1 MPRIV
6 AGLYEI
12 KEQIGAGG
20 GGIVYLGRHIR
31 LEKDVVLKA
40 DKRRLST
47 NRDSLRREVDML
59 KNLRQTYIPQ
69 VYDFVEEDG
78 VVYTVMDY
86 IEGESFDKILAR
98 NQKIPQP
105 DFVKWSCQLLR
116 ALSYL
121 HSQPPYG
128 ILHGD
133 IKPANIMLRPD
144 GNICLIDYNIALALG
159 EDGAVKVGF
168 SRGYASP
175 EHYGADYIRK
185 SRLAAVSKKT
195 KVTTDGCDDTDTTL
209 ILDSKRVP
217 VREGEKSI
225 LLDARSDI
233 YSLGATLYHII
244 SGKQP
249 AQDAREVK
257 PLTEDVCS
265 KAIIAIIQKAMNP
278 QPDLRYQSAEEML
291 QDFLSLYKN
300 DPRSVHQRRNI
311 CIATVITLVLF
322 LAGVTCTF
330 IGMDQMKQRESALVQ
345 SEYSANALEDGNVED
360 AVKYALNA
368 IPKEKSILSIPVL
381 PQVQKALTDA
391 LGVYDL
397 GEKYN
402 PYSLI
407 KIKSAPFDLTM
418 SPEGNKLA
426 VIYAYEV
433 AVYDLTSDNVL
444 FVGSIQESAYSDVVF
459 SDENTIIYAG
469 TEGITSYDL
478 EKQRVNWVADKGTMI
493 CISAN
498 RNRIA
503 AVNKDDDYARIYE
516 ASDGQVL
523 SECHFNGRHIQ
534 MPVNDIFADGKDS
547 IFSLNKEGNR
557 LAISLNDGSL
567 LVFEME
573 DENPIILCDESEFI
587 HFEGGFCDGYFA
599 YSAYKDGQSI
609 FRLADISNQ
618 KEIGGYDSQDVYHL
632 KTKEGKVYLSNHNL
646 LVEFDPDSLEETE
659 VAYLDASSIKNFAV
673 GNHGDVIVGTEDH
686 RVVFFNKGAVQTG
699 SFEYNSGC
707 DFNELT
713 GNYAVLANRNDPSV
727 RVLKRE
733 SHEEAVLFT
742 YDPGFEHDEARIS
755 MDGQTAMLFNYKH
768 FAIYDREGE
777 LVIQT
782 DLPDADSIYDQQFI
796 KGADES
802 FLEVIWYDGVVRDFD
817 AKTGEL
823 ISERT
828 EATPAKD
835 LYEEFYTEQYEI
847 RSSLH
852 DGAEVYDIKNGKKIT
867 SLEKDSY
874 LTYVTQVSGGLI
886 TEYVRSN
893 GERYGLLLDQNLETI
908 AYLPDL
914 CDVTDEY
921 LVFDDNSGNLR
932 KSPIYT
938 LEELAQLGE
947 NLLSEKKIK
956 GGTVE

>member
-1 MPRIV
+1 MPRII

-40 DKRRLST
+40 DKRRLNT

-98 NQKIPQP
+98 NQKITQP
-105 DFVKWSCQLLR
+105 DLVKWSCQLLR

-185 SRLAAVSKKT
+185 SRLAVASKKT
-195 KVTTDGCDDTDTTL
+195 KVTDDECDDTDTTL
-209 ILDSKRVP
+209 ILDSKRAP
-217 VREGEKSI
+217 VQKKEKSI

-249 AQDAREVK
+249 AQDAREVES
-257 PLTEDVCS
+257 LTENVCS

-291 QDFLSLYKN
+291 QDILALYKN
-300 DPRSVHQRRNI
+300 DPRAVQQRRNI
-311 CIATVITLVLF
+311 CISAGVTLVLF
-322 LAGVTCTF
+322 LAGITCTF
-330 IGMDQMKQRESALVQ
+330 MGLDQMKQREYALVQ

-360 AVKYALNA
+360 AVRYALNA
-368 IPKEKSILSIPVL
+368 LPEEKSILSIPVL
-381 PQVQKALTDA
+381 PQAQKALTDA

-397 GEKYN
+397 EEKYI
-402 PYSLI
+402 PYSMIML
-407 KIKSAPFDLTM
+407 KSAPFDLTM
-418 SPEGNKLA
+418 SPEGKKLA

-433 AVYDLTSDNVL
+433 AVYDLTNDKVL
-444 FVGSIQESAYSDVVF
+444 FVGPIQESAYSDVVF

-493 CISAN
+493 CISSN
-498 RNRIA
+498 RSRIA
-503 AVNKDDDYARIYE
+503 VANKDDDYARIY
-516 ASDGQVL
+516 AVSDGQVL
-523 SECHFNGRHIQ
+523 LECHFNDRHIQ

-547 IFSLNKEGNR
+547 IFSLNNEGSR
-557 LAISLNDGSL
+557 LAVSLNDGSL

-573 DENPIILCDESEFI
+573 DKNPIILCNESEFI
-587 HFEGGFCDGYFA
+587 HFEGGFCDDYFA
-599 YSAYKDGQSI
+599 YSAYKAGQSI
-609 FRLADISNQ
+609 FRLVDIGNQ
-618 KEIGGYDSQDVYHL
+618 KEIGGYNSQDIYHL
-632 KTKEGKVYLSNHNL
+632 KAQDGKIYLTNNNL
-646 LVEFDPDSLEETE
+646 LVELDPDSLEETE
-659 VAYLDASSIKNFAV
+659 LAYIETSSIRNFAV
-673 GNHGDVIVGTEDH
+673 DNDTVVIGTEDQ
-686 RVVFFNKGAVQTG
+686 RIVFFDGKAAQTG
-699 SFEYNSGC
+699 SLDYNSGC
-707 DFNELT
+707 DFIEST
-713 GNYAVLANRNDPSV
+713 ENYAVLANRDAPSV
-727 RVLKRE
+727 RVLKHE
-733 SHEEAVLFT
+733 SHEEAILFT
-742 YDPGFEHDEARIS
+742 YDSRFEHDEARIS
-755 MDGQTAMLFNYKH
+755 MDGQTTMLFNYKH

-782 DLPDADSIYDQQFI
+782 DFPNADSVYDQQFI
-796 KGADES
+796 KDADKS
-802 FLEVIWYDGVVRDFD
+802 YLEVIWYDGVVRKFD

-823 ISERT
+823 ISERMET
-828 EATPAKD
+828 APAKD
-835 LYEEFYTEQYEI
+835 LYEEFYTEQYKI

-852 DGAEVYDIKNGKKIT
+852 DAAEVYDIKNGKKIT
-867 SLEKDSY
+867 SLERDSY
-874 LTYVTQVSGGLI
+874 LTYVTQVSEGLI
-886 TEYVRSN
+886 TEYVHSN

-914 CDVTDEY
+914 CDMTDEY

-938 LEELAQLGE
+938 LEELTQLGE
-947 NLLSEKKIK
+947 NLLSEKKSK
-956 GGTVE
+956 EEQ

>member
-1 MPRIV
+1 MPKII

-78 VVYTVMDY
+78 IVYTVMDY

-98 NQKIPQP
+98 NQKITQP

-185 SRLAAVSKKT
+185 GRLAAVSKKT
-195 KVTTDGCDDTDTTL
+195 KVTTDGRDNTDTTL
-209 ILDSKRVP
+209 ILDSKRAP

-249 AQDAREVK
+249 AQDAREVE

-402 PYSLI
+402 PYSMI
-407 KIKSAPFDLTM
+407 KLKSAPFDLTM

-433 AVYDLTSDNVL
+433 AVYDLTNDNVL
-444 FVGSIQESAYSDVVF
+444 FVGSIQESAYSDVGF
-459 SDENTIIYAG
+459 RMKIR
-469 TEGITSYDL
+469 SY
-478 EKQRVNWVADKGTMI
+478 
-493 CISAN
+493 
-498 RNRIA
+498 
-503 AVNKDDDYARIYE
+503 
-516 ASDGQVL
+516 
-523 SECHFNGRHIQ
+523 
-534 MPVNDIFADGKDS
+534 MP
-547 IFSLNKEGNR
+547 E
-557 LAISLNDGSL
+557 
-567 LVFEME
+567 
-573 DENPIILCDESEFI
+573 
-587 HFEGGFCDGYFA
+587 
-599 YSAYKDGQSI
+599 
-609 FRLADISNQ
+609 Q
-618 KEIGGYDSQDVYHL
+618 KELHRMIWKS
-632 KTKEGKVYLSNHNL
+632 KE
-646 LVEFDPDSLEETE
+646 
-659 VAYLDASSIKNFAV
+659 
-673 GNHGDVIVGTEDH
+673 
-686 RVVFFNKGAVQTG
+686 
-699 SFEYNSGC
+699 
-707 DFNELT
+707 
-713 GNYAVLANRNDPSV
+713 
-727 RVLKRE
+727 
-733 SHEEAVLFT
+733 
-742 YDPGFEHDEARIS
+742 
-755 MDGQTAMLFNYKH
+755 
-768 FAIYDREGE
+768 
-777 LVIQT
+777 
-782 DLPDADSIYDQQFI
+782 
-796 KGADES
+796 
-802 FLEVIWYDGVVRDFD
+802 
-817 AKTGEL
+817 
-823 ISERT
+823 
-828 EATPAKD
+828 
-835 LYEEFYTEQYEI
+835 
-847 RSSLH
+847 
-852 DGAEVYDIKNGKKIT
+852 
-867 SLEKDSY
+867 
-874 LTYVTQVSGGLI
+874 
-886 TEYVRSN
+886 
-893 GERYGLLLDQNLETI
+893 
-908 AYLPDL
+908 
-914 CDVTDEY
+914 
-921 LVFDDNSGNLR
+921 
-932 KSPIYT
+932 
-938 LEELAQLGE
+938 
-947 NLLSEKKIK
+947 
-956 GGTVE
+956 